1 VVAGAVVAGAVVAGA
16 VVAGASSVVEV
27 MVVACGGAPVVDAD
41 SDVAVHADAT
51 SASVRIAP

>member
-1 VVAGAVVAGAVVAGA
+1 VVVVVP
-16 VVAGASSVVEV
+16 GASSVVEV